1 MLRPHPGPEGELPV
15 LSTET
20 VLPGPPWAD
29 EQSLA
34 GAEPP
39 GPAPSSAFEDVHA
52 DLVAG
57 LTRGTAGAADGVPE
71 PDGPPPRPPA
81 RLPRLLIVL
90 LCLGYLAGASVGWGS
105 RTLADFMGDFGL
117 AAAALTSAFSCLA
130 YACAAGQGRNRSAW
144 LCFGV
149 SSLMVA
155 FGNGAWGW
163 YEVVLRVPVP
173 VPSIADYAFLMFAP
187 PAILGLLLLANRP
200 RNLAGWICLALDG
213 WLIAGSLLTL
223 SWSLALAR
231 TAHGAEGSPL
241 RLSMALAYPLL
252 DILLISMVLGLRFR
266 GREGN
271 RAAVHTAIV
280 ALALTV
286 LCDALFTSAALK
298 DTYRS
303 GELLDAGWFTGSML
317 LAWAPWAGGTG
328 HPRAPRHR
336 PRVASTFSALTPYL
350 AAAVCTAGLL
360 YNALNQH
367 DLDRF
372 VLIVGCTV
380 VFALILR
387 QGIMLLDN
395 LALAQRLARQ
405 EQHFRSLV
413 QGSSDVIM
421 IADPGGV
428 LRYVSPA
435 AAGVYGRPA
444 EEIVGTRLPEMVHP
458 DDLGHVLWEVQRY
471 LAQSPQNPESE
482 RTARIECRVRSG
494 AGAWLDVESTV
505 NRYRDG
511 LIFNCRDISERVR
524 LQAQLEHNAFH
535 DTLTDLPNRAL
546 FLERGRQ
553 VLGGRPNP
561 GPAPAPAA
569 EPAGQVAV
577 LFLDLDGFK
586 AVNDNSGHQAGD
598 ELLVQ
603 AARRLQ
609 ESVRAGDT
617 VARLGG
623 DEFAVLLV
631 GDLDQARAEEV
642 AERLRRA
649 LSAPYWIGGE
659 ELTVAASIGIAFAEQ
674 GVTPAKLLRNA
685 DLAMYQAKKHGK
697 DRVSVYTPEL
707 RTALHR
713 RTELDQRLRT
723 AVREGQFALVHQP
736 VVDLATGAVAGLA
749 ARARWRSAQG
759 PLLTPAESLY
769 AADGERASRFARWM
783 VEQALL
789 EAAERRDRLPAD
801 TGRLPVAVRL
811 SARRI
816 TAPGLQETVEALLR
830 RTGLPGSALVL
841 QIAGGPAAESHSR
854 APDSG
859 QPEPHPD
866 HQPVEPNPVESH
878 PVESQ
883 PVESQ
888 QFEELVRRLAAL
900 RRLGVVL
907 ALDGLGGVSAP
918 LSGLRRLPVDA
929 ITLEPGL
936 VGGLTE
942 SAFLRTLAASV
953 LRLGGDLGLTTVAE
967 GVDRPAQALLLRD
980 LGCRFGQG
988 LLYGGPLEQQ
998 PLDELLLGPG
1008 FGPPRP
1014 PGTELVLFTGRSAPT
1029 GDAHEVGR
1037 REPGPCPRQAADQ
1050 RVRPRAGARGGH
1062 LGPGPHDETS
1072 IPSA

>member
-20 VLPGPPWAD
+20 VLPGPPWG
-29 EQSLA
+29 EEHSLT
-34 GAEPP
+34 GV
-39 GPAPSSAFEDVHA
+39 GVQRTLTPSSTFEDVHA
-52 DLVAG
+52 ALTADPEQEPAAG
-57 LTRGTAGAADGVPE
+57 SAAPGADGQAPT
-71 PDGPPPRPPA
+71 RSA
-81 RLPRLLIVL
+81 RLPRLLIL
-90 LCLGYLAGASVGWGS
+90 LVCLGYLAGGSAGWGS
-105 RTLADFMGDFGL
+105 RLLADFMGDFGL
-117 AAAALTSAFSCLA
+117 AAAALTAALSCLV
-130 YACAAGQGRNRSAW
+130 YACSAHGGKNRSAW

-163 YEVVLRVPVP
+163 YQVVLRIPMP
-173 VPSIADYAFLMFAP
+173 VPSVADYAFLMFAP

-200 RNLAGWICLALDG
+200 RNLAGWVCLALDS

-223 SWSLALAR
+223 GWSLALAR
-231 TAHGAEGSPL
+231 AAHGAASNPL
-241 RLSMALAYPLL
+241 RLTMALAYPLL

-266 GREGN
+266 SREGN

-286 LCDALFTSAALK
+286 LCDALFTSDALK
-298 DTYRS
+298 GTYQS
-303 GELLDAGWFTGSML
+303 GGILDGGWFTGSML
-317 LAWAPWAGGTG
+317 LAWAPWAGGGSG
-328 HPRAPRHR
+328 HGHGPR

-367 DLDRF
+367 TLDRF

-471 LAQSPQNPESE
+471 LAQSPDAEP
-482 RTARIECRVRSG
+482 TARIECRVRSG
-494 AGAWLDVESTV
+494 AGEWLDVESTV

-511 LIFNCRDISERVR
+511 LIFNCRDVSERVR

-546 FLERGRQ
+546 FLDRGRQ
-553 VLGGRPNP
+553 ALTGRD
-561 GPAPAPAA
+561 PAA
-569 EPAGQVAV
+569 HRDAAARDAARDAGARDQAARGDTAGQVAV

-586 AVNDNSGHQAGD
+586 AVNDSAGHQAGD

-609 ESVRAGDT
+609 ESVRSVDT

-631 GDLDQARAEEV
+631 GDLDRAKAGEV
-642 AERLRRA
+642 AERLRCA

-659 ELTVAASIGIAFAEQ
+659 ELTVAASIGIAFAEP

-685 DLAMYQAKKHGK
+685 DLAMYQAKRHGK

-707 RTALHR
+707 RTDLHR
-713 RTELDQRLRT
+713 RTELDQRLRV

-736 VVDLATGAVAGLA
+736 VVDLETGVVAGLA
-749 ARARWRSAQG
+749 AQARWRAAQG
-759 PLLTPAESLY
+759 PLLTPAEFLH

-789 EAAERRDRLPAD
+789 QAAERRDRLPAAA
-801 TGRLPVAVRL
+801 GCLPVSVRL
-811 SARRI
+811 SARRV
-816 TAPGLQETVEALLR
+816 TAPGLHEAVESLLR
-830 RTGLPGSALVL
+830 RTGLPASSLL
-841 QIAGGPAAESHSR
+841 LEIAGGEATE
-854 APDSG
+854 AP
-859 QPEPHPD
+859 
-866 HQPVEPNPVESH
+866 
-878 PVESQ
+878 SQ
-883 PVESQ
+883 H
-888 QFEELVRRLAAL
+888 FEELVRRLTAL
-900 RRLGVVL
+900 RRLGVGL
-907 ALDGLGGVSAP
+907 ALDGLGGVCAP
-918 LSGLRRLPVDA
+918 LSGLRRLPVDV
-929 ITLEPGL
+929 IKLERGL
-936 VGGLTE
+936 VDGITE
-942 SAFLRTLAASV
+942 SDFLRTLATSV
-953 LRLGGDLGLTTVAE
+953 LRLAGELGLSTVAE
-967 GVDRPAQALLLRD
+967 GVDLPEQATLLRD
-980 LGCRFGQG
+980 LGCRHGQG
-988 LLYGGPLEQQ
+988 LLYSGPLEQAA
-998 PLDELLLGPG
+998 LDTVLRGPG
-1008 FGPPRP
+1008 FILPRHAGGEP
-1014 PGTELVLFTGRSAPT
+1014 VRLVHLSGDPGEAV
-1029 GDAHEVGR
+1029 
-1037 REPGPCPRQAADQ
+1037 
-1050 RVRPRAGARGGH
+1050 
-1062 LGPGPHDETS
+1062 
-1072 IPSA
+1072 

>member
-1 MLRPHPGPEGELPV
+1 MLLSSELCAEWAEQQPPHP
-15 LSTET
+15 
-20 VLPGPPWAD
+20 D
-29 EQSLA
+29 A
-34 GAEPP
+34 GSP
-39 GPAPSSAFEDVHA
+39 
-52 DLVAG
+52 
-57 LTRGTAGAADGVPE
+57 
-71 PDGPPPRPPA
+71 PDGGADRDPDLGSGAVPPRRTA
-81 RLPRLLIVL
+81 RLPRLLIAL
-90 LCLGYLAGASVGWGS
+90 LCLGYLLGASVGWGS
-105 RTLADFMGDFGL
+105 PTLADFMGDFGL

-130 YACAAGQGRNRSAW
+130 YACAAGQDRNRSAW

-173 VPSIADYAFLMFAP
+173 VTSIADYAFLMFAP

-231 TAHGAEGSPL
+231 TAHGDAGSPL
-241 RLSMALAYPLL
+241 RLSMALAYPVL

-286 LCDALFTSAALK
+286 FCDALFTSAAFK
-298 DTYRS
+298 DSYHS
-303 GELLDAGWFTGSML
+303 GELLDAGWFAGSML

-328 HPRAPRHR
+328 QPRAPRHR
-336 PRVASTFSALTPYL
+336 PRVASTFSALTPYV

-367 DLDRF
+367 NLDRF

-380 VFALILR
+380 VFALIVR

-435 AAGVYGRPA
+435 AAGVYGRSA

-471 LAQSPQNPESE
+471 LAQSPEAE

-553 VLGGRPNP
+553 ALSGPDHPARRPAPGPSAGGPSAPGPSAP
-561 GPAPAPAA
+561 GPAAGGPAA
-569 EPAGQVAV
+569 PDPSAGGPSAGGPAVRDSAPGPEPADDQRPVEQVAV

-586 AVNDNSGHQAGD
+586 AVNDNAGHQAGD

-609 ESVRAGDT
+609 ESVRTGDT

-631 GDLDQARAEEV
+631 GDLDQVRAEEV

-659 ELTVAASIGIAFAEQ
+659 ELAVAASIGIAFAEP
-674 GVTPAKLLRNA
+674 GITPAKLLRNA

-697 DRVSVYTPEL
+697 DRVSAYTPEL

-713 RTELDQRLRT
+713 RTELDQRLRV

-749 ARARWRSAQG
+749 ARARWRATEGSV
-759 PLLTPAESLY
+759 LTPAESLH

-789 EAAERRDRLPAD
+789 QAAERRDRLPE
-801 TGRLPVAVRL
+801 GSGCLPVAVRL
-811 SARRI
+811 SARRF
-816 TAPGLQETVEALLR
+816 TTPGLQETIETLLR
-830 RTGLPGSALVL
+830 RTGLPGSVL
-841 QIAGGPAAESHSR
+841 RLELAGGPATESRSR
-854 APDSG
+854 QADY
-859 QPEPHPD
+859 Q
-866 HQPVEPNPVESH
+866 QVEA
-878 PVESQ
+878 
-883 PVESQ
+883 Q

-900 RRLGVVL
+900 RRLGVGL
-907 ALDGLGGVSAP
+907 ALDGLGGVSTT

-936 VGGLTE
+936 VAGITD
-942 SAFLRTLAASV
+942 SVFLRTLTASV
-953 LRLGGDLGLTTVAE
+953 LRLSADLGLSTVAE
-967 GVDRPAQALLLRD
+967 GVDRPAQAVLLGE
-980 LGCRFGQG
+980 LGCRLGQG
-988 LLYGGPLEQQ
+988 PLYGGPLEQQ
-998 PLDELLLGPG
+998 ALDELLRGPG
-1008 FGPPRP
+1008 FGPPRL
-1014 PGTELVLFTGRSAPT
+1014 PGTEVVLFTAPT
-1029 GDAHEVGR
+1029 GDPHPGTR
-1037 REPGPCPRQAADQ
+1037 GEPGHRPRQAVDQ
-1050 RVRPRAGARGGH
+1050 RFRPCGGGRGGH
-1062 LGPGPHDETS
+1062 LGAGPHDETP

>member
-20 VLPGPPWAD
+20 VLTGPPWAED
-29 EQSLA
+29 QPLT
-34 GAEPP
+34 GARFP
-39 GPAPSSAFEDVHA
+39 GSAPSSAFEDVHA
-52 DLVAG
+52 DLTAG
-57 LTRGTAGAADGVPE
+57 LSGGGAAG
-71 PDGPPPRPPA
+71 PDPDDPPPRPPA
-81 RLPRLLIVL
+81 RLPRVLILLV
-90 LCLGYLAGASVGWGS
+90 CLGYLVGASVGWGS

-144 LCFGV
+144 LCFGL
-149 SSLMVA
+149 SSVMVA

-231 TAHGAEGSPL
+231 TAQGDEGSPL

-286 LCDALFTSAALK
+286 LCDALFTSAVFK
-298 DTYRS
+298 DGYHS

-328 HPRAPRHR
+328 QPGSTPRHR
-336 PRVASTFSALTPYL
+336 PKVASTFSALTPYV

-367 DLDRF
+367 NLDRF

-471 LAQSPQNPESE
+471 LAQSPEAE

-553 VLGGRPNP
+553 VLGGHPNP
-561 GPAPAPAA
+561 GPTADPAPAPAPAPAA
-569 EPAGQVAV
+569 STTAPTGQVAV

-586 AVNDNSGHQAGD
+586 AVNDNAGHQAGD

-609 ESVRAGDT
+609 ESVRSGDT

-631 GDLDQARAEEV
+631 GDLDQARAAEV

-659 ELTVAASIGIAFAEQ
+659 ELTVATSIGIAFAEP

-713 RTELDQRLRT
+713 RTELEQRLRI

-736 VVDLATGAVAGLA
+736 VVDLVTGAVAGLS

-759 PLLTPAESLY
+759 PLLTPAESLH

-789 EAAERRDRLPAD
+789 QAAERRDRLPAGA
-801 TGRLPVAVRL
+801 GRLPVAVRL
-811 SARRI
+811 SARRLA
-816 TAPGLQETVEALLR
+816 APGLQETVEALLL

-841 QIAGGPAAESHSR
+841 QIAGGPAAESRSR
-854 APDSG
+854 QPNAPHMDA
-859 QPEPHPD
+859 
-866 HQPVEPNPVESH
+866 NPVD
-878 PVESQ
+878 P
-883 PVESQ
+883 Q
-888 QFEELVRRLAAL
+888 QFEELVRRLTAL

-907 ALDGLGGVSAP
+907 ALDGLGGVSTP

-929 ITLEPGL
+929 VTLEPGL
-936 VGGLTE
+936 VGGITE
-942 SAFLRTLAASV
+942 SVFLRTLAASV

-967 GVDRPAQALLLRD
+967 GVDRPAQAVLLRD

-1008 FGPPRP
+1008 FGPPRL
-1014 PGTELVLFTGRSAPT
+1014 PGTELALFTAPASAPVTAPT
-1029 GDAHEVGR
+1029 GDSAEAVRG
-1037 REPGPCPRQAADQ
+1037 ESGPRPCQAADQ
-1050 RVRPRAGARGGH
+1050 RIRPRAGACGGH
-1062 LGPGPHDETS
+1062 FGPGPHDETP

>member
-20 VLPGPPWAD
+20 VLPGPPWAE

-34 GAEPP
+34 GAGLS
-39 GPAPSSAFEDVHA
+39 GPAPGSAFEDVHA
-52 DLVAG
+52 DLTAG
-57 LTRGTAGAADGVPE
+57 LSGGPRGSAGGVPE
-71 PDGPPPRPPA
+71 QSGPPPRPPA
-81 RLPRLLIVL
+81 RLPRLLIL
-90 LCLGYLAGASVGWGS
+90 LVCLGYLAGASVGWGS
-105 RTLADFMGDFGL
+105 RTLSDFMGDFGL

-130 YACAAGQGRNRSAW
+130 YACASGQGRNRSAW

-155 FGNGAWGW
+155 FGNGVWGW
-163 YEVVLRVPVP
+163 YEVVLRTPLP

-187 PAILGLLLLANRP
+187 LAILGLLLLANRP
-200 RNLAGWICLALDG
+200 RNLAGWVCLALDG

-223 SWSLALAR
+223 FWSLALAR
-231 TAHGAEGSPL
+231 AAHGAAGSPL

-266 GREGN
+266 SREGN

-286 LCDALFTSAALK
+286 LCDALFTSATFK
-298 DTYRS
+298 DSYHS
-303 GELLDAGWFTGSML
+303 GELLDAGWFAGSML

-328 HPRAPRHR
+328 HPGTPRAR
-336 PRVASTFSALTPYL
+336 PRVASTFSALTPYV
-350 AAAVCTAGLL
+350 ATAVCTAGLL
-360 YNALNQH
+360 YNALTEH

-471 LAQSPQNPESE
+471 LAQSPEAE

-511 LIFNCRDISERVR
+511 LIFNCRDVSERVR

-553 VLGGRPNP
+553 ALGGHD
-561 GPAPAPAA
+561 PAA
-569 EPAGQVAV
+569 RRQPGRTQAQAQATGPEPAAGPVAV

-586 AVNDNSGHQAGD
+586 AVNDNAGHQAGD

-609 ESVRAGDT
+609 ESVRAADT

-631 GDLDQARAEEV
+631 GDLDQARAGEV

-659 ELTVAASIGIAFAEQ
+659 ELTVAASIGIAFAEP

-707 RTALHR
+707 RSALHR
-713 RTELDQRLRT
+713 RTELDQRLRV

-736 VVDLATGAVAGLA
+736 VVDLATGAITGLA
-749 ARARWRSAQG
+749 AQARWRAAQG
-759 PLLTPAESLY
+759 ALLTPAETLH
-769 AADGERASRFARWM
+769 AAEGGERASRFARWM

-789 EAAERRDRLPAD
+789 QAAERRDRLPA
-801 TGRLPVAVRL
+801 GSGGCLPVAVRL
-811 SARRI
+811 SARRFA
-816 TAPGLQETVEALLR
+816 APGLQETVQALLR
-830 RTGLPGSALVL
+830 RTGLPGSALL
-841 QIAGGPAAESHSR
+841 LEIAGADAT
-854 APDSG
+854 
-859 QPEPHPD
+859 
-866 HQPVEPNPVESH
+866 
-878 PVESQ
+878 ESQ
-883 PVESQ
+883 ARQFEAQ

-900 RRLGVVL
+900 RRLGVGL
-907 ALDGLGGVSAP
+907 ALDGLGGLSTP

-929 ITLEPGL
+929 IKLEPGV
-936 VGGLTE
+936 VGGITE

-953 LRLGGDLGLTTVAE
+953 LRLGRDLGLTTVAE
-967 GVDRPAQALLLRD
+967 GVERTEQAELLRD
-980 LGCRFGQG
+980 LGCRLAQG
-988 LLYGGPLEQQ
+988 PLYSGPLEQQ
-998 PLDELLLGPG
+998 QLDELLRGPG

-1014 PGTELVLFTGRSAPT
+1014 PGTELVLFNAPT
-1029 GDAHEVGR
+1029 GDS
-1037 REPGPCPRQAADQ
+1037 REGVPGESAQRPHQGADQ
-1050 RVRPRAGARGGH
+1050 RIRPCGGTRGGR
-1062 LGPGPHDETS
+1062 LGLGPHDETA

>member
-1 MLRPHPGPEGELPV
+1 M
-15 LSTET
+15 
-20 VLPGPPWAD
+20 
-29 EQSLA
+29 
-34 GAEPP
+34 
-39 GPAPSSAFEDVHA
+39 
-52 DLVAG
+52 
-57 LTRGTAGAADGVPE
+57 
-71 PDGPPPRPPA
+71 
-81 RLPRLLIVL
+81 PRLLIL
-90 LCLGYLAGASVGWGS
+90 LVCLGYLSGASVGWGS
-105 RTLADFMGDFGL
+105 QTLADFMGDFGL

-130 YACAAGQGRNRSAW
+130 YACASGQGRNRSAW

-163 YEVVLRVPVP
+163 YEVVLRIPVP

-231 TAHGAEGSPL
+231 TAHGAAGSPL

-266 GREGN
+266 SREGN

-286 LCDALFTSAALK
+286 LCDALFTSAAFK
-298 DTYRS
+298 DSYHS

-328 HPRAPRHR
+328 HPVTPRSR
-336 PRVASTFSALTPYL
+336 PPVASTFSALTPYV

-360 YNALNQH
+360 YNALTQH

-471 LAQSPQNPESE
+471 LAQSPDAE

-511 LIFNCRDISERVR
+511 LIFNCRDVSERVR

-553 VLGGRPNP
+553 ALSGPDPADRRSSGRPP
-561 GPAPAPAA
+561 AQPQPQTQPQAQAQPQARADGPEPAA
-569 EPAGQVAV
+569 GPVAV

-586 AVNDNSGHQAGD
+586 AVNDNAGHQAGD

-609 ESVRAGDT
+609 ESVRAVDT

-631 GDLDQARAEEV
+631 GDLDQTRAGEV

-659 ELTVAASIGIAFAEQ
+659 ELTVAASIGIAFAEP

-713 RTELDQRLRT
+713 RTELDQRLRI

-736 VVDLATGAVAGLA
+736 VVDLVTGAVAGLA
-749 ARARWRSAQG
+749 AQARWRAAQG
-759 PLLTPAESLY
+759 ALLTPAETLH
-769 AADGERASRFARWM
+769 AAEGGERASRFARWM

-789 EAAERRDRLPAD
+789 QAADRRDRLPA
-801 TGRLPVAVRL
+801 TAQLPVAVRL
-811 SARRI
+811 SARRFA
-816 TAPGLQETVEALLR
+816 APGLQETVEALLR
-830 RTGLPGSALVL
+830 RTGLPGSALL
-841 QIAGGPAAESHSR
+841 LEIAGTEAS
-854 APDSG
+854 
-859 QPEPHPD
+859 
-866 HQPVEPNPVESH
+866 
-878 PVESQ
+878 ESQ
-883 PVESQ
+883 ARPFESQ
-888 QFEELVRRLAAL
+888 QFEELVRRLTAL
-900 RRLGVVL
+900 RRLSVGVT
-907 ALDGLGGVSAP
+907 LDGLGGVSAP

-929 ITLEPGL
+929 IKLEPG
-936 VGGLTE
+936 VVAGMTE
-942 SAFLRTLAASV
+942 SVFLRTLAGSV
-953 LRLGGDLGLTTVAE
+953 LRLGRDLGLTTVAE
-967 GVDRPAQALLLRD
+967 GVDRPEQAVLLRE
-980 LGCRFGQG
+980 LGCRLGQG
-988 LLYGGPLEQQ
+988 QLYSGPLEQQ
-998 PLDELLLGPG
+998 PLDELLRGPG
-1008 FGPPRP
+1008 FGPAHP
-1014 PGTELVLFTGRSAPT
+1014 PGVEPELFHAPT
-1029 GDAHEVGR
+1029 GDT
-1037 REPGPCPRQAADQ
+1037 REPSADASADHPHQAADQ
-1050 RVRPRAGARGGH
+1050 RIRPFQGVRGGRLG
-1062 LGPGPHDETS
+1062 LGPNDETA